1 MRFTLLSYN
10 IERGFHSRE
19 HVLEEKRL
27 LAAKRVVAE
36 VKPDI
41 VALTEACYGRKNAQ
55 GILMDY
61 KALFGF
67 EYGMFGGFNIF
78 GPNKSDEGGNCLLSN
93 FPMQAEA
100 VTLAYKGAVRGRI
113 QLDELEDKV
122 LMIDV
127 VHPSYS
133 VADADKIS
141 TLRPLVE
148 SRCEPYILT
157 GDFNTVHPDDRY
169 DWDAVR
175 AGLMKFNAEKA
186 DSVVKN
192 WQYPE
197 LVPWLFGQGLAD
209 AFAVSRRE
217 ATVPTPY
224 GSDHWPAGVRM
235 DFFFHSQGIRVVD
248 AYVLKNK
255 DTEIAS
261 DHYPIVGVFEV

>member
-10 IERGFHSRE
+10 IERGFHSRD

-27 LAAKRVVAE
+27 QAAQRVVAE

-41 VALTEACYGRKNAQ
+41 VALTEACYGRENTQ

-67 EYGMFGGFNIF
+67 EYGKFGGFNIF
-78 GPNKSDEGGNCLLSN
+78 GPNKSDEGGNCLLSK
-93 FPMQAEA
+93 FPMQGEA
-100 VTLAYKGAVRGRI
+100 VTLKYKGAVRGRI
-113 QLDELEDKV
+113 ELDERV
-122 LMIDV
+122 LMVDV

-133 VADADKIS
+133 IADVEKIS

-148 SRCEPYILT
+148 NRSEPYILT
-157 GDFNTVHPDDRY
+157 GDFNTVHPDDAY

-175 AGLMKFNAEKA
+175 AGLMKFNAQKA
-186 DSVVKN
+186 DWVVEN
-192 WQYPE
+192 WQNPK
-197 LVPWLFGQGLAD
+197 LVPWLFEQRLCD
-209 AFAVSRRE
+209 AFAVARRE
-217 ATVPTPY
+217 PTVPTPY
-224 GSDHWPAGVRM
+224 GSDYWPSGVRM
-235 DFFFHSQGIRVVD
+235 DFFFHSPGIRVLD

-261 DHYPIVGVFEV
+261 DHYPIVGVFEI